1 MPADDSFAALMARLR
16 VGDNDAADRVFRQF
30 AGQLIGKAR
39 SRLDATMRQ
48 KVDPEE
54 VMLSAFKSFFR
65 RHTQGEFDLD
75 GWDGLWG
82 LLTRITLHKC
92 WHQVDHFRAACRD
105 VRREAGPGTRAAAD
119 EEDWQAL
126 AREPTPPEAAML
138 ADTVEQLLR
147 GLEARD
153 REVVSLLLQD
163 HTAAEIS
170 VQLNRPRRTVYRV
183 LERVKLRL
191 QKMSESDS

>member
-1 MPADDSFAALMARLR
+1 MPADDSFAALMLRLR
-16 VGDNDAADRVFRQF
+16 AGDNDAADRVFRQF
-30 AGQLIGKAR
+30 AGRLIALAR
-39 SRLDATMRQ
+39 SRLDAALRQ

-54 VMLSAFKSFFR
+54 VMLSAYKSFFR
-65 RHTQGEFDLD
+65 RHADGEFDLD
-75 GWDGLWG
+75 GWEGLWG

-126 AREPTPPEAAML
+126 AREPTPPEAVML
-138 ADTVEQLLR
+138 ADTVAQLLR
-147 GLEARD
+147 GLDERD
-153 REVVSLLLQD
+153 REILTLLLQR

-170 VQLNRPRRTVYRV
+170 VQLNRPQRTVYRV
-183 LERVKLRL
+183 LERVKQRL